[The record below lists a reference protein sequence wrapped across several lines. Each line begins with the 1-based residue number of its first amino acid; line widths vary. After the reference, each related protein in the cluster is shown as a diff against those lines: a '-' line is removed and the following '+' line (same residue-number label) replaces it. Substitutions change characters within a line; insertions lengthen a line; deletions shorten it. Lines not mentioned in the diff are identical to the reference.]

1 MIDRRCFYYVFI
13 VVVIRYETT
22 AAAGWTLMFIVRA
35 FINYTITVAI
45 WTSFSF
51 HLCLMWMLTIHDR
64 PVPARGRHHCID
76 ATLSVL
82 FLSELANV
90 SLKPSRDTNCDPDL
104 DAQGATDNQAK
115 QVCKSI

>member
-45 WTSFSF
+45 WTNFSF
-51 HLCLMWMLTIHDR
+51 HLCLMWMLTIH
-64 PVPARGRHHCID
+64 PQPPTVPGFCLEFPLNVA
-76 ATLSVL
+76 
-82 FLSELANV
+82 ANSRV
-90 SLKPSRDTNCDPDL
+90 EPTFPLIEAYFPS
-104 DAQGATDNQAK
+104 AA
-115 QVCKSI
+115 